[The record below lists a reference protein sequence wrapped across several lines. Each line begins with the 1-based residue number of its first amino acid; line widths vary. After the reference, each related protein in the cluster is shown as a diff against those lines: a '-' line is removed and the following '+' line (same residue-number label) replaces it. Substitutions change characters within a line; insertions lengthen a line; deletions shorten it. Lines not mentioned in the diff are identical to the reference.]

1 MSSLLRPPGS
11 GAAADASVTP
21 VPPEFT
27 GAVAS
32 LTDARCRPD
41 AVVAP
46 APAPARLAP
55 HAHACTVDIGE
66 AGTGR
71 LVYLHDPAGQ
81 PAWSGRDR
89 LVVFARATVDAAM
102 AADPMLTEVVWT
114 WLVDALDETG
124 AGHTALGGTVTATT
138 SHRYGSL
145 AHVAAQ
151 HEVELRCSWT
161 PVADGARVQ
170 SLSAPRRGSRTAL
183 DLEPHLLALVTT
195 LADMCGLPPYR
206 PGVVGLPSS

>member
-1 MSSLLRPPGS
+1 MSSLLRPPGP
-11 GAAADASVTP
+11 GAATGPTAGPEPA
-21 VPPEFT
+21 EFT
-27 GAVAS
+27 AAVES
-32 LTDARCRPD
+32 LAAARCRPD
-41 AVVAP
+41 AVVAE

-89 LVVFARATVDAAM
+89 LVVFARATVEASM
-102 AADPMLTEVVWT
+102 ADDPMLTEVVWT
-114 WLVDALDETG
+114 WLVDALDDTYAE
-124 AGHTALGGTVTATT
+124 HSALGGTVTTTT

-161 PVADGARVQ
+161 PLVAGARVQ
-170 SLSAPRRGSRTAL
+170 TLTGPRGGRPTL
-183 DLEPHLLALVTT
+183 DLAPHLQALVAT
-195 LADMCGLPPYR
+195 LADMCGLPPHA
-206 PGVVGLPSS
+206 PGVIGLPSS